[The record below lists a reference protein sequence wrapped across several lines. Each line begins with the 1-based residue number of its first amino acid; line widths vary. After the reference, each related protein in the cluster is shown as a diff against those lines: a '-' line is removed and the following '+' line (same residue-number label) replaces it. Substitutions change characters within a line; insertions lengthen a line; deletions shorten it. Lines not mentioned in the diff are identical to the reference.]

1 MPAACPV
8 CGMALEPRV
17 PVMEETLYRCPMHP
31 EVVQR
36 EPGSCPRCGMALEAE
51 SASAVDPEQ
60 AALRLRFWIGLG
72 LTLPVVVL
80 AMAHM
85 VQGAPSWMHGG
96 AATWVQA
103 VLCTPVVFWC
113 GASFFA
119 RAWQS
124 IRNLQGNMFTLIALG
139 VGAAYGFSMV
149 ALLAPGALP
158 EQGRALYFEP
168 AAVIVV
174 LVLLGQMWEGAA
186 RARTGAALRALMDLR
201 PARAWRI
208 AQGAEE
214 EVELSAVIAGDVL
227 RVRPGERVPVD
238 GVVVEGASDVDESM
252 LTGEPMPVHKEPGE
266 KVTAGS
272 MNGAGGFLMRA
283 EQVGAATVLARIVE
297 MVAEAQRSRAPIQA
311 LADRVARWF
320 VPGVLVAAV
329 ATFLAWLSLGPE
341 PRLGLALSNAVA
353 VLIIACPCAL
363 GLATPMSVMVGI
375 GRGALAGVLVKEAAA
390 LQRLEN
396 VTLLVVDKTGTLTA
410 GRPALVTVRPSLGF
424 TEAEVL
430 AAAASVEQGSEHPI
444 ARAVVLGARAAG
456 IVVASAGGFF
466 STTGG
471 GVGGVV
477 DGRAV
482 LVGRPG
488 FLSER
493 GVEMGG
499 DAAREAASAQRLGHT
514 VVFVSI
520 EGRYAGWLAVADPIK
535 ASAREAL
542 PILHRMGLRVRMLTG
557 DHPQTAAAVAGAL
570 GIDAVEAGMSPEMK
584 RDRVRALR
592 AEGEVVAM
600 AGDGINDAPAL
611 AEADVGIAMGGGTDV
626 AMQSAG
632 ITLLHGDLRGI
643 VRAVAL
649 SRLLMTN
656 IRQNLFLAFI
666 YNALGIPIAAGVL
679 YPWMGWLLSP
689 MIAGAAM
696 SLSSL
701 SVVGNALRLRRS
713 RLPM

>member
-1 MPAACPV
+1 
-8 CGMALEPRV
+8 
-17 PVMEETLYRCPMHP
+17 
-31 EVVQR
+31 
-36 EPGSCPRCGMALEAE
+36 MALEAE

-186 RARTGAALRALMDLR
+186 RARTGAVLRALMDLR

-390 LQRLEN
+390 PQRLEN

-456 IVVASAGGFF
+456 GGVASAGGFF

-584 RDRVRALR
+584 RDRVRALH